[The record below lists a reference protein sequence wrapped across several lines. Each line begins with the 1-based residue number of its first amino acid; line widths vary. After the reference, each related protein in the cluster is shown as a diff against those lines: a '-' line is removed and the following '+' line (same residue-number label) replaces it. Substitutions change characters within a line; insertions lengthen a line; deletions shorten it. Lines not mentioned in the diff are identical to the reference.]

1 MSDAYGE
8 SLVLDLID
16 CDRDSFTRKDIGM
29 LCRGLCDLINMQR
42 EDLYFWDYQDDPEGY
57 RMAPDHL
64 KGTSAVQFIRTS
76 SLVIHTLD
84 VSRQVFI
91 DLFSCKP
98 FDHDIVAEYAVTFFE
113 GKINAQY
120 SITRG

>member
-1 MSDAYGE
+1 MSDSYGQ

-16 CDRDSFTRKDIGM
+16 CKQENFTRSTIEAFCLGV
-29 LCRGLCDLINMQR
+29 CDLINMER
-42 EDLYFWDYQDDPEGY
+42 EDLHFWDYEDDEY
-57 RMAPDHL
+57 LTAPDHL

-91 DLFSCKP
+91 DLFSCKS
-98 FDHDIVAEYAVTFFE
+98 FNHEIVAVYAASFFE
-113 GKINAQY
+113 GKIHAQH
-120 SITRG
+120 SLTRG